1 MTSFR
6 IDIIVSILK
15 WILVMFSFSFLRFRI
30 NLKLPSG
37 FPFKKIGDI
46 ISPSSWSHFTMTFFL
61 SSFWIS
67 ISIISCWAWGQ
78 LWVLNSKRIS
88 PSNSIGIPDTVAKIS
103 WPEVRDLHIGKQ
115 DFFLPSW
122 KSSLCCFKLFLRI
135 HTSSCKISKLCCVF
149 CCCSATPVLSIV
161 DWSFVQFFSHDL
173 KKVFSGQ
180 LMYNA
185 YCSPKSSFYRGIE
198 KRYCF
203 EIDDKIQF
211 QGLLLGP
218 LRT

>member
-1 MTSFR
+1 MT
-6 IDIIVSILK
+6 L
-15 WILVMFSFSFLRFRI
+15 LFLFWNEFQWCFHLAFLLRRLGHYFAFLWPI
-30 NLKLPSG
+30 
-37 FPFKKIGDI
+37 
-46 ISPSSWSHFTMTFFL
+46 FTMTFFL